1 MTISYVA
8 AGTLATGTTTATVT
22 HPAGIVAGDLEI
34 MQVITGHPSNLT
46 ASTPAGWEKI
56 GELVGGDPGAY
67 GVGTGPRRLALY
79 TRIADATNP
88 NPIITMPSATNVF
101 VAARMFALHCT
112 AGTGW
117 RYVVTFGDD
126 ATSGTAVSALTAEAV
141 TWLANDFNMQF
152 FALPSSTPTMT
163 AEAITATSV
172 TFGATT
178 ERVDDAVAVGGT
190 ARLIMSSGSVTS
202 TVGTPSSAPTIT
214 GTLSVASFA
223 VGAVLRVREAT
234 ATITATVQSAFPPR
248 VLVAVAGM
256 LIENIV
262 SITIERS
269 SLNELTLLR
278 AAVDADVTSLDAFVR
293 TDGEMPFGAPVSYV
307 ATLKD
312 SAGDEWQIISNSV
325 TTNVTDEVLSDA
337 VLGLGVAVQIID
349 WKQRRYERETTTFN
363 ISGRLVVVSGPNPG
377 STSDLTVFTKLTSD
391 RDDMLALLDRATSG
405 IVQIRTQAVTICLDD
420 PGYDAHAQVDTYLA
434 VTSTVLERVG
444 KFRYPQRNWQLSV
457 AEVDPW
463 LIDLEARGWTYADID
478 GFFTDQTYSAFD
490 LQFNLQTY
498 LAIDIRDWG
507 V

>member
-1 MTISYVA
+1 
-8 AGTLATGTTTATVT
+8 
-22 HPAGIVAGDLEI
+22 
-34 MQVITGHPSNLT
+34 
-46 ASTPAGWEKI
+46 
-56 GELVGGDPGAY
+56 
-67 GVGTGPRRLALY
+67 
-79 TRIADATNP
+79 
-88 NPIITMPSATNVF
+88 
-101 VAARMFALHCT
+101 
-112 AGTGW
+112 
-117 RYVVTFGDD
+117 
-126 ATSGTAVSALTAEAV
+126 
-141 TWLANDFNMQF
+141 
-152 FALPSSTPTMT
+152 MT